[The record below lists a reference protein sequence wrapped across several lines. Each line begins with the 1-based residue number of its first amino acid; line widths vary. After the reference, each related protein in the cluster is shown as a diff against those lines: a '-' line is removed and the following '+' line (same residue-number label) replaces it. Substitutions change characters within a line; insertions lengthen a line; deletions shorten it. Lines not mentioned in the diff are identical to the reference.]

1 MQTNQ
6 QTSVSNNAAS
16 SPVTELTIYTDP
28 KQCPRLAAGQRLITA
43 RFRNPARS
51 ATVLISDLAWVQ
63 MASQVPA
70 TYASLLAA
78 VLETACKSILSKRLE
93 NMSVWPSSISA
104 TLFTPDAILSEA
116 SGANTE
122 WLTREELAA
131 AWDASKTRQQ
141 FITSPNYSTN
151 KAYRQAVEMF
161 KELVLKLAGKTSQYQ
176 ESELDKILVKIHA
189 DDLETEF
196 GSFIIKRIEALKN
209 KPTKSA
215 IDLDIL

>member
-1 MQTNQ
+1 MQTAATNQ
-6 QTSVSNNAAS
+6 
-16 SPVTELTIYTDP
+16 LTIYTDP
-28 KQCPRLAAGQRLITA
+28 KQAPTVAAGQRVITA
-43 RFRNPARS
+43 RFRNPSRS
-51 ATVLISDLAWVQ
+51 ATVLISDLAWIQ

-70 TYASLLAA
+70 TYASLLGA

-93 NMSVWPSSISA
+93 SMSVWPSTVDSA
-104 TLFTPDAILSEA
+104 LFTPDAILSEA
-116 SGANTE
+116 SGANTD

-131 AWDASKTRQQ
+131 AWDSSKTRQQ

-176 ESELDKILVKIHA
+176 ENELDKILAKMHS

-209 KPTKSA
+209 RPARAT
-215 IDLDIL
+215 IDMDIL